1 LLEEGTSFRELIDEL
16 RAQVAI
22 KYVRDTDLSI
32 EDITGALGFHEASA
46 FRRAF
51 RRWTGSAPTSFG
63 EPGPSRFQRPE
74 PSDGPVVDLAE
85 FHRFMAGSNLFH
97 PE

>member
-1 LLEEGTSFRELIDEL
+1 L

-51 RRWTGSAPTSFG
+51 RRWTGSAPNEFRRT
-63 EPGPSRFQRPE
+63 RPVAVSNGLNRATARLSICRIS
-74 PSDGPVVDLAE
+74 PL
-85 FHRFMAGSNLFH
+85 MAGSNLFH